1 MRGENSTKLQAIW
14 ERQKDDPREL
24 VPISLANTSIQI
36 EVMVYR
42 GKVID
47 LKPLVII
54 NSIEFPIPPS
64 VAFCEKMWAAGYQV
78 IFCRRPGFGPLPGL
92 PSSLMSRKEVK
103 NRAAIAAESALF
115 RLLIQTLELK
125 DVTLLGLGTG
135 NSICYR
141 LAQLSPEITYTIYAN
156 PLFHPDIWDVIR
168 PNWLMRMIRQT
179 LFSQS
184 GLKIAVRGLKAV
196 LRRDPI
202 WFYRQF
208 AQKSKGDLAY
218 LADHENDFKRAG
230 VALQRLMPETFFY
243 DLQTALIEDTKWDA
257 DVTAKSDA
265 MILAGVETTPRFKQS
280 IEREAA
286 RLKLPIRFAKSGDLF
301 VPYASPDT
309 LLDILD
315 ARVEVATKQAV

>member
-1 MRGENSTKLQAIW
+1 MRLQAGW
-14 ERQKDDPREL
+14 DRQSDDPRKL
-24 VPISLANTSIQI
+24 VPISLADTSIQI
-36 EVMVYR
+36 EVMMYR
-42 GKVID
+42 GEASERA
-47 LKPLVII
+47 PLVII

-64 VAFCEKMWAAGYQV
+64 IEFCEKMWASGYQV

-92 PSSLMSRKEVK
+92 PASLMSRREVK

-125 DVTLLGLGTG
+125 NVTLLGLGTG

-141 LAQLSPEITYTIYAN
+141 LAQLSPEISYTIYAN

-168 PNWLMRMIRQT
+168 PTWLMRMIRQT
-179 LFSQS
+179 LLSQS

-208 AQKSKGDLAY
+208 GQKSEGDLAY
-218 LADHENDFKRAG
+218 LANHENDFKRAG
-230 VALQRLMPETFFY
+230 VALQRLSPETFFY
-243 DLQTALIEDTKWDA
+243 DLQTALIEDTKWDPE
-257 DVTAKSDA
+257 VTARSDA
-265 MILAGVETTPRFKQS
+265 MILAGVETTPRFKKS
-280 IEREAA
+280 IAREAE
-286 RLKLPIRFAKSGDLF
+286 RLKLPIKFAKSGDLF

-309 LLDILD
+309 LLEILN
-315 ARVEVATKQAV
+315 AHAKRATKQAV